1 MRKIIDIIRKTIINI
16 LRKAKHDLRALGH
29 HICTFWYP
37 WLILGV
43 MLGLSLSSRMTIPYK
58 THVLTILAFAF
69 LIVLFFKPMNIIY
82 GLIGTHGYIGI
93 FFLLFFFI
101 NYIFAEIYYHTCF
114 EKAGITYDINQPHV
128 EFNLFDSYDGLE
140 RIVLCSDTLERLP
153 ETSKDSIHYYYRID
167 FSWVMRNTLLTSL
180 MQEPT
185 DFFAVSSTYTGV
197 RYNKEESSGSWWTKL
212 KLWLD
217 PKHKVDEDPNYEM
230 AKFFQWFSTFHILI
244 SWILLGVFISL
255 VYQKFR
261 KS

>member
-1 MRKIIDIIRKTIINI
+1 MRKIIDILGKAIINF
-16 LRKAKHDLRALGH
+16 LRKVKHDLCGFWY
-29 HICTFWYP
+29 HIRTFWYP
-37 WLILGV
+37 WLILGI
-43 MLGLSLSSRMTIPYK
+43 MLGVSCFPVPYK
-58 THVLTILAFAF
+58 TQVLTILAFAF
-69 LIVLFFKPMNIIY
+69 LAVLFIKPMNIIY

-93 FFLLFFFI
+93 FFLLFFVI
-101 NYIFAEIYYHTCF
+101 NYIFAKIYYHTCF

-128 EFNLFDSYDGLE
+128 EFNMFDSYDGSE

-153 ETSKDSIHYYYRID
+153 ETCKDSVHYYYRVD

-185 DFFAVSSTYTGV
+185 DFFSVSSTYTGE
-197 RYNKEESSGSWWTKL
+197 RLSKTK
-212 KLWLD
+212 
-217 PKHKVDEDPNYEM
+217 DPNYDM
-230 AKFFQWFSTFHILI
+230 AKLFQWFSTFHILI